1 MIYILC
7 PLLCCNRYF
16 ITVASTIKL
25 EYGCPHR
32 SSESLPVSNPIIR
45 FEDLDADQCEN
56 LFAKM
61 HELTKEIN
69 SKFKKLLNKVY
80 ESLRAR
86 HVDHSSIVLTLTKD
100 DVMIFDRNDKLDKAT
115 NMFDVF
121 KAIIPHCSYFNYDL
135 LELLVDVHG
144 SSEDKAH
151 FDEYLQAFTSYCKAM
166 PCAEEVCG
174 NGDSAT
180 KQTKLKFKTNFDRQ
194 HLKPNTLRGV
204 KCNIANHLK
213 ISPSAL
219 YLKSI
224 EEGCLSLVFLI
235 PSFLFGRIF
244 PLSDE
249 QKVAL
254 YNEVKVISIH
264 CEELFVVCIH
274 LAIAS
279 HAMHSNVQ
287 IYAMVQGCMS
297 TYLTVF
303 QICDNIQAVREVAK
317 LCA

>member
-1 MIYILC
+1 MNYAYGLHEINFNEYARYC
-7 PLLCCNRYF
+7 RYF
-16 ITVASTIKL
+16 ITVASTVKL
-25 EYGCPHR
+25 EYGCPHK
-32 SSESLPVSNPIIR
+32 SSDSLPVSNPIIR
-45 FEDLDADQCEN
+45 FEDLGADQCEN
-56 LFAKM
+56 LLAQM

-86 HVDHSSIVLTLTKD
+86 HIDHSSVVLTLIKD
-100 DVMIFDRNDKLDKAT
+100 DVMIFDRNDKLDEAKD
-115 NMFDVF
+115 MFDVF
-121 KAIIPHCSYFNYDL
+121 KAILPHCSYFNYDL
-135 LELLVDVHG
+135 LKLLVDVHG

-151 FDEYLQAFTSYCKAM
+151 FDKYLQAFTNYCQAM

-194 HLKPNTLRGV
+194 HLKPDALRGI

-213 ISPSAL
+213 IPPSAL

-249 QKVAL
+249 QKIAL
-254 YNEVKVISIH
+254 YNEVKVIAIH
-264 CEELFVVCIH
+264 CEELNLIVVRIH
-274 LAIAS
+274 FNS
-279 HAMHSNVQ
+279 YS
-287 IYAMVQGCMS
+287 
-297 TYLTVF
+297 
-303 QICDNIQAVREVAK
+303 
-317 LCA
+317 